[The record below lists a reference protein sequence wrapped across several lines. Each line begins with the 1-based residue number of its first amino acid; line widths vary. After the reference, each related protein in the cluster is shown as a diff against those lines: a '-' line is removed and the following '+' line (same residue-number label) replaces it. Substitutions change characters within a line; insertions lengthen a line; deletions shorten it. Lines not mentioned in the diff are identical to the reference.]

1 MSCHVP
7 FRRWF
12 PAGVLLLLL
21 SSSPAAALPVNYT
34 IFDSNTLLD
43 LGTFTVDPTLA
54 ALVGPSFVEVSAFSI
69 TETVG
74 SYGALTATL
83 AERINAAGP
92 YARFLNG
99 QITSFSSNT
108 QYELPGNIGVNVDIV
123 PLLAP
128 ADLNLVAV
136 FQMFAVTLPG
146 VTDLEVASS
155 RGIGIKP
162 VPEPA
167 SMLLMGIG
175 AGVAALVRR
184 RRNSVLMES

>member
-12 PAGVLLLLL
+12 PAGLLLLLL

-34 IFDSNTLLD
+34 IFDSDTLLD

-54 ALVGPSFVEVSAFSI
+54 ALVGPSSVEVSAFSI

-74 SYGALTATL
+74 AFGSLTATL
-83 AERINAAGP
+83 ADRINPAGP
-92 YARFLNG
+92 YARFENG
-99 QITSFSSNT
+99 QITSFASNT
-108 QYELPGNIGVNVDIV
+108 QYALPGNIGVNVDIV
-123 PLLAP
+123 PLP
-128 ADLNLVAV
+128 PGDLNLVAV
-136 FQMFAVTLPG
+136 FQMFAGTPPG
-146 VTDLEVASS
+146 FGDLQVAPA
-155 RGIGIKP
+155 RGIGIRP

-184 RRNSVLMES
+184 RRHNVPTEA

>member
-12 PAGVLLLLL
+12 SAGLLLLLL
-21 SSSPAAALPVNYT
+21 SSSPAAALPLNYT
-34 IFDSNTLLD
+34 IFDTDTLLE

-54 ALVGPSFVEVSAFSI
+54 ALVGPSSVEVSAFSI

-74 SYGALTATL
+74 AFGSLTVTL
-83 AERINAAGP
+83 ADRINPAGP
-92 YARFLNG
+92 YARFENG
-99 QITSFSSNT
+99 LITSFDSNT
-108 QYELPGNIGVNVDIV
+108 QYALPGNIGVNVDSV
-123 PLLAP
+123 PLP
-128 ADLNLVAV
+128 PGDLNLVAV
-136 FQMFAVTLPG
+136 FQVFAGTPPG
-146 VTDLEVASS
+146 FGDLQVAPA
-155 RGIGIKP
+155 RGIGIRP

-184 RRNSVLMES
+184 RRHNVPTEV

>member
-1 MSCHVP
+1 MSCPVP

-12 PAGVLLLLL
+12 STGLLLLSL

-34 IFDSNTLLD
+34 IFDSTTLLD

-54 ALVGPSFVEVSAFSI
+54 ALVGPSSVEVSAFSI
-69 TETVG
+69 TDTVG
-74 SYGALTATL
+74 SYGLLTATL
-83 AERINAAGP
+83 AERVNAAGP
-92 YARFLNG
+92 YARFENG

-123 PLLAP
+123 PLP
-128 ADLNLVAV
+128 PGDLNLVAV

-146 VTDLEVASS
+146 LTNMQVTGAQ
-155 RGIGIKP
+155 GIGIRP

-175 AGVAALVRR
+175 AGVAALSRR
-184 RRNSVLMES
+184 RRHTVPKEA

>member
-7 FRRWF
+7 VRRWF
-12 PAGVLLLLL
+12 PAGLLLLLL

-54 ALVGPSFVEVSAFSI
+54 ALVGPSSVEVSAFSI
-69 TETVG
+69 TDTVG
-74 SYGALTATL
+74 AFGSLTATL

-92 YARFLNG
+92 YARFENG
-99 QITSFSSNT
+99 QITSFASNT
-108 QYELPGNIGVNVDIV
+108 QYALPGNIGVNVDIV
-123 PLLAP
+123 PLP
-128 ADLNLVAV
+128 PGDLNLVAV
-136 FQMFAVTLPG
+136 FQMFAGTPPG
-146 VTDLEVASS
+146 FADLQVAPS

-175 AGVAALVRR
+175 AGVAALARR
-184 RRNSVLMES
+184 RRHTVPTEV